1 MLALAKKVTG
11 SPAQISLPN
20 AVEVTVKVGTGV
32 INMLK
37 AAESSLQPAGA
48 AAVKRSYTRTVT

>member
-11 SPAQISLPN
+11 SSSQISLPN
-20 AVEVTVKVGTGV
+20 TEEVTVKVGTGV

-37 AAESSLQPAGA
+37 AAESSLHPAGA
-48 AAVKRSYTRTVT
+48 AAVNRS